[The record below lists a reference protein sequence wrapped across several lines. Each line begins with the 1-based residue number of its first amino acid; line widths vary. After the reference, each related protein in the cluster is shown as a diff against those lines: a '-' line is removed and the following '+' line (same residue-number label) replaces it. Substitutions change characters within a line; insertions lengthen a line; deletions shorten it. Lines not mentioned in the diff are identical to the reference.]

1 MRLDDE
7 LVTRSPCQEEKLTL
21 LVLVAAAPRQ
31 ELPARVSGGIAK
43 PMTCVLQDMP
53 LFAITAIAT
62 PQYGIVD

>member
-31 ELPARVSGGIAK
+31 ELPAGVGGGMAK
-43 PMTCVLQDMP
+43 PTCVLQDMP
-53 LFAITAIAT
+53 
-62 PQYGIVD
+62 

>member
-1 MRLDDE
+1 M
-7 LVTRSPCQEEKLTL
+7 LVTRSPCQEDKLTL

-31 ELPARVSGGIAK
+31 ELPAGVGGGMAK

-53 LFAITAIAT
+53 IAT